1 MTVRKLFMVCH
12 YFLRFGSLHVCWH
25 WQVVL
30 LLSWLVAIAGCGNSK
45 SGRSRVHGN
54 VTVNGT
60 PPASGAI
67 AFTPV
72 DGAAPTAG
80 GEIVDG
86 KYSVDVPI
94 GQSMVAIRVPRV
106 VGQRKLY
113 NTPDSPVQPL
123 MEESLPAEFNDETKL
138 TLDIK
143 PGETQGDFDLKTN

>member
-1 MTVRKLFMVCH
+1 MDRQQSCWL
-12 YFLRFGSLHVCWH
+12 GSHSFRHDWRAAAVLCWI
-25 WQVVL
+25 
-30 LLSWLVAIAGCGNSK
+30 VAVAGCDNGVA
-45 SGRSRVHGN
+45 GRSRVHGT
-54 VTVNGT
+54 VTVNGAS
-60 PPASGAI
+60 PASGAI

-80 GEIVDG
+80 GQIVDG

-94 GQSMVAIRVPRV
+94 GQSKVAIRVPRV

-138 TLDIK
+138 TLDVK
-143 PGETQGDFDLKTN
+143 PGETQGNFDLKTN

>member
-1 MTVRKLFMVCH
+1 MSGQHGCWL
-12 YFLRFGSLHVCWH
+12 GSLGGHRH
-25 WQVVL
+25 WWAAVL
-30 LLSWLVAIAGCGNSK
+30 CLFVAVAGCDKGIA
-45 SGRSRVHGN
+45 GRSRVHGT

-113 NTPDSPVQPL
+113 NTPDSPVQPT
-123 MEESLPAEFNDETKL
+123 MEESLPAKFNDETEL
-138 TLDIK
+138 TIDVK
-143 PGETQGDFDLKTN
+143 PGETQGDFDLKTK

>member
-1 MTVRKLFMVCH
+1 MVGRER
-12 YFLRFGSLHVCWH
+12 YWWGVLDGARH
-25 WQVVL
+25 WWAVL
-30 LLSWLVAIAGCGNSK
+30 ILPLLVAIAGCGNSN
-45 SGRSRVHGN
+45 SGRSQVHGT

-72 DGAAPTAG
+72 DGAAPTSG
-80 GEIVDG
+80 GSIVDG

-94 GQSMVAIRVPRV
+94 GQSKVAIRVPRV

-113 NTPDSPVQPL
+113 NTPDSPVQPT
-123 MEESLPAEFNDETKL
+123 MEESLPAKFNDETEL
-138 TLDIK
+138 TLDVK